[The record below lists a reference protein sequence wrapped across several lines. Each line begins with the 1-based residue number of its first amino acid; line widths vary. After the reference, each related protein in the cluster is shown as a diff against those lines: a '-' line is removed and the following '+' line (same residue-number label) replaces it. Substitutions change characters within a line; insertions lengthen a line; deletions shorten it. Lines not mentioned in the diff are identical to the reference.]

1 MNWLRWYT
9 GSATDPKFAAVAR
22 RSGQNVAAVLAVWA
36 MLLERA
42 CEADTRGDVEGFD
55 CEGADVVL
63 GLSDGAACAVV
74 DALKAKGLI
83 VQGRLANWEKRQPKR
98 EDDSAERVREYR
110 ARKREAQAATSREV
124 THGNAPV
131 TQCNATSR
139 EVTHGNARGEEIRE
153 EYINTPIPPTPL
165 PDGKPCGGEPPHPP
179 EEGKGKQARHC
190 EEPGIE
196 FVELREAYNA
206 VRPEG
211 PLDGFAEYKKL
222 KAARDSTGMSRYPGN
237 ALLIGDFTRRLE
249 SGFWNAGYEVGL
261 ARYLKTRLWEQDVQS
276 RASPPRSVSHR
287 EQVESQ
293 ADRAARLTWEAGQRI
308 MARERARNTQQEA
321 EQ

>member
-110 ARKREAQAATSREV
+110 ARKREAQAAASREV

-153 EYINTPIPPTPL
+153 EYIISCSPPYPPT
-165 PDGKPCGGEPPHPP
+165 GGEDGEDTPDIAFEQFAEAYPADKLDKDAAYIAWKTLAKKRTLPGLP
-179 EEGKGKQARHC
+179 ELFCALAAWQASEQWQTDGGKYVPLASNFLGKGIYRRTPQPPKPRAR
-190 EEPGIE
+190 P
-196 FVELREAYNA
+196 
-206 VRPEG
+206 
-211 PLDGFAEYKKL
+211 
-222 KAARDSTGMSRYPGN
+222 
-237 ALLIGDFTRRLE
+237 
-249 SGFWNAGYEVGL
+249 
-261 ARYLKTRLWEQDVQS
+261 
-276 RASPPRSVSHR
+276 RASPPGKLTGEALTRR
-287 EQVESQ
+287 NMET
-293 ADRAARLTWEAGQRI
+293 ARRVLAELEAQH
-308 MARERARNTQQEA
+308 ER
-321 EQ
+321 